1 MYEPTIEH
9 RLEAAMAMWEEVI
22 SNRDQEPYQ
31 RSFQKLG
38 STQLRYQIG
47 QLAADCCQE
56 WEALSRDEQD
66 RRVPFDWEWC
76 PYFLTERVTWTL
88 TGPEYKGV
96 GK

>member
-1 MYEPTIEH
+1 MTQPTQAD
-9 RLEAAMAMWEEVI
+9 LTDAAMCLWEEIVQHR
-22 SNRDQEPYQ
+22 NEQPYAGV
-31 RSFQKLG
+31 LENVG
-38 STQLRYQIG
+38 TVALRHSIAA
-47 QLAADCCQE
+47 LADPCCQE
-56 WEALSRDEQD
+56 WEGLSRDEQD